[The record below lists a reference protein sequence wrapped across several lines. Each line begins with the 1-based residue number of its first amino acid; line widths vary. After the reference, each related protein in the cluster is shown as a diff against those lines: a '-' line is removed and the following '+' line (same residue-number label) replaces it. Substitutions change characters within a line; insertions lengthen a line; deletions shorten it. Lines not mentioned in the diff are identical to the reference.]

1 MLHSRPNKDGF
12 IDPARI
18 TLADDMADNPKLPDP
33 KPHIHFHEHGREG
46 RHAHEHT
53 HLVGDK
59 HPHSTQ
65 T

>member
-1 MLHSRPNKDGF
+1 MTQQPRFERSM
-12 IDPARI
+12 
-18 TLADDMADNPKLPDP
+18 ADDMRDNPKLPDP

-46 RHAHEHT
+46 RHAHEHS